1 MVAPKIKMKA
11 ILHKE
16 FGGPEVLVVTND
28 VEIPQIEKHE
38 VLIQVHA
45 AGINRPDILQRSG
58 GYPPPPGAS
67 EILGLEVSGEIVDV
81 GEDVNKNLLNTKVCA
96 LVPGGGYAEF
106 VKCHISTI
114 LPIPKG
120 ISIIDACTIPE
131 TFFTVW
137 TNLFDQAKLKQG
149 ETLLIHG
156 GASGIG
162 LTAISIALAMQ
173 IKCIATVG
181 SDEKYKYLK
190 DLGLERVINYNLEDF
205 ESIIKN
211 EYKGVDVILDM
222 VGGDYFQKNINVLN
236 RLGRLLNIAYLKGSK
251 VEVNLL
257 PIMLKRLTVSGSTL
271 RIRSNDEK
279 KLIADNLKKHI
290 WPLIENGN
298 IKLHID
304 QKFDYE
310 NVQKAH
316 QYMENNKNIGKLLLK
331 F

>member
-1 MVAPKIKMKA
+1 MKA
-11 ILHKE
+11 VLHKE
-16 FGGPEVLVVTND
+16 FGGPEVLEVSDN
-28 VEIPQIEKHE
+28 VEMPKIDKDE
-38 VLIQVHA
+38 VLIKVYA

-58 GYPPPPGAS
+58 GYPPPPGVS
-67 EILGLEVSGEIVDV
+67 TILGLEVSGEIVDV
-81 GEDVNKNLLNTKVCA
+81 GEDINKNLLNTKVCA

-106 VKCHISTI
+106 VKCHTSTI

-120 ISIIDACTIPE
+120 ISITDACTIPE

-137 TNLFDQAKLKQG
+137 TNLFDQANLKRG
-149 ETLLIHG
+149 ETLLVHG

-162 LTAISIALAMQ
+162 LTAISIAIAMQ

-181 SDEKYKYLK
+181 SDEKYKYLQ
-190 DLGLERVINYNLEDF
+190 DLGLERVINYNIEDF
-205 ESIIKN
+205 EMIIKN
-211 EYKGVDVILDM
+211 EFNGVDVILDM
-222 VGGDYFQKNINVLN
+222 VGGDYFQKNINILT

-257 PIMLKRLTVSGSTL
+257 PIMLKRLIISGSTL
-271 RIRSNDEK
+271 RIRSNNEK
-279 KLIADNLKKHI
+279 KIIADNLKKHV
-290 WPLIENGN
+290 WPLIESKN

-304 QKFDYE
+304 QRFDFS

>member
-1 MVAPKIKMKA
+1 MKA
-11 ILHKE
+11 ILHRE
-16 FGGPEVLVVTND
+16 FGGPEVLGVSNN
-28 VEIPQIEKHE
+28 VEMPKIEKDE
-38 VLIQVHA
+38 VLIKVHA

-67 EILGLEVSGEIVDV
+67 KILGLEVSGEIVDV
-81 GEDVNKNLLNTKVCA
+81 GEDINKNLLNTKVCA

-106 VKCHISTI
+106 VKCHTSTI

-120 ISIIDACTIPE
+120 ISIADACTIPE

-137 TNLFDQAKLKQG
+137 TNLFDQANLKRS
-149 ETLLIHG
+149 ETLLVHG

-162 LTAISIALAMQ
+162 LTAISIAVAMH

-181 SDEKYKYLK
+181 SDEKYKYLQG
-190 DLGLERVINYNLEDF
+190 LGLERVINYNIDDF
-205 ESIIKN
+205 EMIIKN
-211 EYKGVDVILDM
+211 EFKGVDVILDM
-222 VGGDYFQKNINVLN
+222 VGGDYFQKNINILT

-257 PIMLKRLTVSGSTL
+257 PIMLKRLTISGSTL

-279 KLIADNLKKHI
+279 KIIADNLKKHV
-290 WPLIENGN
+290 WPLIESKN

-304 QKFDYE
+304 QRFDFS

>member
-16 FGGPEVLVVTND
+16 FGGPEVLGVTND

-58 GYPPPPGAS
+58 SYPPPPGVS

-106 VKCHISTI
+106 VKCHTSTI

-137 TNLFDQAKLKQG
+137 TNLFDQANLKQG

-181 SDEKYKYLK
+181 ADEKYKYLQ

-211 EYKGVDVILDM
+211 EYNGVDVILDM

-279 KLIADNLKKHI
+279 KLIANNLKKHI

>member
-1 MVAPKIKMKA
+1 MKA
-11 ILHKE
+11 VLHKE
-16 FGGPEVLVVTND
+16 FGGPEVLEVSNN
-28 VEIPQIEKHE
+28 VEMPKIDKDE
-38 VLIQVHA
+38 VLIKVHA

-58 GYPPPPGAS
+58 GYPPPPGVS
-67 EILGLEVSGEIVDV
+67 TILGLEVSGEIVDV
-81 GEDVNKNLLNTKVCA
+81 GEDINKNLLNTKVCA

-106 VKCHISTI
+106 VKCHTSTI

-120 ISIIDACTIPE
+120 ISITDACTIPE

-137 TNLFDQAKLKQG
+137 TNLFDQANLKHG
-149 ETLLIHG
+149 ETLLVHG

-162 LTAISIALAMQ
+162 LTAISIAIAMQ

-181 SDEKYKYLK
+181 SDEKYKYLQG
-190 DLGLERVINYNLEDF
+190 LGLERVINYNIEDF
-205 ESIIKN
+205 EMIIKN
-211 EYKGVDVILDM
+211 EFKGVDVILDM
-222 VGGDYFQKNINVLN
+222 VGGDYFQKNINILT

-257 PIMLKRLTVSGSTL
+257 PIMLKRLTISGSTL

-279 KLIADNLKKHI
+279 KIIADNLKKYV
-290 WPLIENGN
+290 WPLIESKN

-304 QKFDYE
+304 QRFDFS

>member
-1 MVAPKIKMKA
+1 MKA
-11 ILHKE
+11 ILHRE
-16 FGGPEVLVVTND
+16 FGGPEVLEVSNN
-28 VEIPQIEKHE
+28 VEMPKIEKDE
-38 VLIQVHA
+38 VLIKVHA

-58 GYPPPPGAS
+58 GYPPPHGAS
-67 EILGLEVSGEIVDV
+67 KILGLEVSGEIVDV
-81 GEDVNKNLLNTKVCA
+81 GDDINKNLLNTKVCA

-106 VKCHISTI
+106 VKCHTSTI

-137 TNLFDQAKLKQG
+137 TNVFDQANLKRS
-149 ETLLIHG
+149 ETLLVHG

-162 LTAISIALAMQ
+162 LTAISIAIAMQ

-181 SDEKYKYLK
+181 SDEKYKYLQG
-190 DLGLERVINYNLEDF
+190 LGLERVINYNIEDF
-205 ESIIKN
+205 EIIIKN
-211 EYKGVDVILDM
+211 EFKGVDVILDM
-222 VGGDYFQKNINVLN
+222 VGGDYFQKNINILT

-257 PIMLKRLTVSGSTL
+257 PIMLKRLTISGSTL

-279 KLIADNLKKHI
+279 KIIADNLKKHV
-290 WPLIENGN
+290 WPLIESKN

-304 QKFDYE
+304 QRFDFS

>member
-1 MVAPKIKMKA
+1 MKA
-11 ILHKE
+11 VLHKE
-16 FGGPEVLVVTND
+16 FGGPEVLEVSNN
-28 VEIPQIEKHE
+28 VEMPKIDKDE
-38 VLIQVHA
+38 VLIKVHA

-67 EILGLEVSGEIVDV
+67 KILGLEVSGEIVDI
-81 GEDVNKNLLNTKVCA
+81 GEELNKNLLNTKVCA

-106 VKCHISTI
+106 VKCHTSTI

-120 ISIIDACTIPE
+120 ISITDACTIPE

-137 TNLFDQAKLKQG
+137 TNLFDQANLKRG
-149 ETLLIHG
+149 ETLLVHG

-162 LTAISIALAMQ
+162 LTAISIAIAMQ

-181 SDEKYKYLK
+181 SDEKYKYLQG
-190 DLGLERVINYNLEDF
+190 LGLERVINYNIEDF
-205 ESIIKN
+205 EMIIKN
-211 EYKGVDVILDM
+211 EFKGVDVILDM
-222 VGGDYFQKNINVLN
+222 VGGDYFQKNINILT
-236 RLGRLLNIAYLKGSK
+236 RQGRLLNIAYLKGSK

-257 PIMLKRLTVSGSTL
+257 PIMLKRLTISGSTL

-279 KLIADNLKKHI
+279 KIIADNLKKHV
-290 WPLIENGN
+290 WPLIESKN

-304 QKFDYE
+304 QRFDFS

-316 QYMENNKNIGKLLLK
+316 QYMENLSLIHI
-331 F
+331 

>member
-1 MVAPKIKMKA
+1 MKA
-11 ILHKE
+11 VLHKE
-16 FGGPEVLVVTND
+16 FGGPEVLEVSNN
-28 VEIPQIEKHE
+28 VEMPKIDKDE
-38 VLIQVHA
+38 VLIKVHA

-58 GYPPPPGAS
+58 GYPPPPGVS
-67 EILGLEVSGEIVDV
+67 TILGLEVSGEIVDV
-81 GEDVNKNLLNTKVCA
+81 GEDINENLLNTKVCA

-106 VKCHISTI
+106 VKCHTSTI

-120 ISIIDACTIPE
+120 ISITDACTIPE

-137 TNLFDQAKLKQG
+137 TNLFDQANLKRG
-149 ETLLIHG
+149 ETLLVHG

-162 LTAISIALAMQ
+162 LTAISIARAMQ

-181 SDEKYKYLK
+181 SDEKYKYLQG
-190 DLGLERVINYNLEDF
+190 LGLERVINYNIEDF
-205 ESIIKN
+205 EMIIKN
-211 EYKGVDVILDM
+211 EFKGVDVILDM
-222 VGGDYFQKNINVLN
+222 VGGDYFQKNINILT

-257 PIMLKRLTVSGSTL
+257 PIMLKRLTISGSTL
-271 RIRSNDEK
+271 RIRSNKEK
-279 KLIADNLKKHI
+279 KNIADNLKKHV
-290 WPLIENGN
+290 WPLIESKN

-304 QKFDYE
+304 QRFDFS

>member
-1 MVAPKIKMKA
+1 MKA
-11 ILHKE
+11 VLHKE
-16 FGGPEVLVVTND
+16 FGGPEVLEVSNN
-28 VEIPQIEKHE
+28 VEMPKIDKDE
-38 VLIQVHA
+38 VLIKVHA

-58 GYPPPPGAS
+58 GYPPPPGVS
-67 EILGLEVSGEIVDV
+67 TILGLEVSGEIVDV
-81 GEDVNKNLLNTKVCA
+81 GEDINKNLLNTKVCA

-106 VKCHISTI
+106 VKCHTSTI

-120 ISIIDACTIPE
+120 ISITDACTIPE

-137 TNLFDQAKLKQG
+137 TNLFDQANLKRG
-149 ETLLIHG
+149 ETLLVHG

-162 LTAISIALAMQ
+162 LTAISIAIAMQ

-181 SDEKYKYLK
+181 SDEKYKYLQG
-190 DLGLERVINYNLEDF
+190 LGLERVINYNIEDF
-205 ESIIKN
+205 EMIIKN
-211 EYKGVDVILDM
+211 EFKGVDVILDM
-222 VGGDYFQKNINVLN
+222 VGGDYFQKNINILT

-257 PIMLKRLTVSGSTL
+257 PIMLKRLTISGSTL
-271 RIRSNDEK
+271 RIRSNREK
-279 KLIADNLKKHI
+279 KNIADNLKKHV
-290 WPLIENGN
+290 WPLIESKN

-304 QKFDYE
+304 QRFDFS

>member
-1 MVAPKIKMKA
+1 MKA
-11 ILHKE
+11 ILHRE
-16 FGGPEVLVVTND
+16 FGGPEVLEVSNN
-28 VEIPQIEKHE
+28 VEIPKIEKDE
-38 VLIQVHA
+38 VLIKVHA

-67 EILGLEVSGEIVDV
+67 KILGLEVSGEIVDV
-81 GEDVNKNLLNTKVCA
+81 GEDINKNLLNTKVCA

-106 VKCHISTI
+106 VKCHTSTI
-114 LPIPKG
+114 LPVPKG
-120 ISIIDACTIPE
+120 ISITDACTIPE

-137 TNLFDQAKLKQG
+137 TNLFDNANLKYG
-149 ETLLIHG
+149 ETLLVHG

-162 LTAISIALAMQ
+162 LTAISIAIAMQ

-181 SDEKYKYLK
+181 SDEKYKYLQ
-190 DLGLERVINYNLEDF
+190 DLGLERVINYNIEDF
-205 ESIIKN
+205 EIIIKN
-211 EYKGVDVILDM
+211 EFKGVDVILDM
-222 VGGDYFQKNINVLN
+222 VGGDYFQKNINILT
-236 RLGRLLNIAYLKGSK
+236 RLGRLVNIAYLKGSK

-257 PIMLKRLTVSGSTL
+257 PIMLKRLTISGSTL
-271 RIRSNDEK
+271 RIRSNEEK
-279 KLIADNLKKHI
+279 KTIADNLKKYV
-290 WPLIENGN
+290 WPLIESKN

-304 QKFDYE
+304 QRFDFS

>member
-1 MVAPKIKMKA
+1 MKA
-11 ILHKE
+11 VLHKE
-16 FGGPEVLVVTND
+16 FGGPEVLEVSNN
-28 VEIPQIEKHE
+28 VEMPKIDKDE
-38 VLIQVHA
+38 VLIKVHA

-58 GYPPPPGAS
+58 GYPPPPGVS
-67 EILGLEVSGEIVDV
+67 KILGLEVSGEIVDV
-81 GEDVNKNLLNTKVCA
+81 GEDINKNLLNTKVCA

-106 VKCHISTI
+106 VKCHTSTI

-120 ISIIDACTIPE
+120 ISITDACTIPE

-137 TNLFDQAKLKQG
+137 TNLFDQANLKRG
-149 ETLLIHG
+149 ETLLVHG

-162 LTAISIALAMQ
+162 LTAISIAIAMQ

-181 SDEKYKYLK
+181 SDEKYKYLQG
-190 DLGLERVINYNLEDF
+190 LGLERVINYNIEDF
-205 ESIIKN
+205 EMIIKN
-211 EYKGVDVILDM
+211 EFKGVDVILDM
-222 VGGDYFQKNINVLN
+222 VGGDYFQKNINILT

-257 PIMLKRLTVSGSTL
+257 PIMLKRLTISGSTL
-271 RIRSNDEK
+271 RIRSNKEK
-279 KLIADNLKKHI
+279 KNIADNLKKHV
-290 WPLIENGN
+290 WPLIESKN

-304 QKFDYE
+304 QRFDFS

>member
-45 AGINRPDILQRSG
+45 AGINRPDIHQRSG

-67 EILGLEVSGEIVDV
+67 EILGLEVSGEIVDI

-106 VKCHISTI
+106 VKCHTSTI

-120 ISIIDACTIPE
+120 ISTIDACTIPE

-181 SDEKYKYLK
+181 SEEKYQYLK

>member
-1 MVAPKIKMKA
+1 MKA

-16 FGGPEVLVVTND
+16 FGGPEVLEVSNNVQM
-28 VEIPQIEKHE
+28 PKIEKDE
-38 VLIQVHA
+38 VLIKVHA

-67 EILGLEVSGEIVDV
+67 KILGLEVSGEIVDV
-81 GEDVNKNLLNTKVCA
+81 GEDINKNLLNTKVCA

-106 VKCHISTI
+106 VKCHTSTI

-120 ISIIDACTIPE
+120 ISITDACTIPE

-137 TNLFDQAKLKQG
+137 TNLFDQANLKRG
-149 ETLLIHG
+149 ETLLVHG

-162 LTAISIALAMQ
+162 LTAISIAIAMH

-181 SDEKYKYLK
+181 SDEKYKYLQG
-190 DLGLERVINYNLEDF
+190 LGLERVINYNIEDF
-205 ESIIKN
+205 EIIIKN
-211 EYKGVDVILDM
+211 EFKGVDVILDM
-222 VGGDYFQKNINVLN
+222 VGGDYFQKNINILT

-257 PIMLKRLTVSGSTL
+257 PIMLKRLTISGSTL

-279 KLIADNLKKHI
+279 KVIADNLKKHV
-290 WPLIENGN
+290 WPLIESKN

-304 QKFDYE
+304 QRFDFS

>member
-1 MVAPKIKMKA
+1 MKA
-11 ILHKE
+11 VLHKE
-16 FGGPEVLVVTND
+16 FGGPEVLEVSNN
-28 VEIPQIEKHE
+28 VEMPKIDKDE
-38 VLIQVHA
+38 VLIKVHA

-58 GYPPPPGAS
+58 GYPPPPGVS
-67 EILGLEVSGEIVDV
+67 TILGLEVSGEIVDV
-81 GEDVNKNLLNTKVCA
+81 GEDINENLLNTKVCA

-106 VKCHISTI
+106 VKCHTSTI

-120 ISIIDACTIPE
+120 ISITDACTIPE

-137 TNLFDQAKLKQG
+137 TNLFDQANLKRG
-149 ETLLIHG
+149 ETLLVHG

-162 LTAISIALAMQ
+162 LTAISIARAMQ

-181 SDEKYKYLK
+181 SDEKYKYLQG
-190 DLGLERVINYNLEDF
+190 LGLERVINYNIEDF
-205 ESIIKN
+205 EMIIKN
-211 EYKGVDVILDM
+211 EFKGVDVILDM
-222 VGGDYFQKNINVLN
+222 VGGDYFQKNINILT

-257 PIMLKRLTVSGSTL
+257 PIMLKRLTISGSTL
-271 RIRSNDEK
+271 RIRSNKEK
-279 KLIADNLKKHI
+279 KNIADNLKKYI
-290 WPLIENGN
+290 WPLIESKN

-304 QKFDYE
+304 QRFDFS

>member
-106 VKCHISTI
+106 VKCHTSTI

-149 ETLLIHG
+149 ETL
-156 GASGIG
+156 
-162 LTAISIALAMQ
+162 
-173 IKCIATVG
+173 
-181 SDEKYKYLK
+181 
-190 DLGLERVINYNLEDF
+190 
-205 ESIIKN
+205 
-211 EYKGVDVILDM
+211 
-222 VGGDYFQKNINVLN
+222 
-236 RLGRLLNIAYLKGSK
+236 
-251 VEVNLL
+251 
-257 PIMLKRLTVSGSTL
+257 
-271 RIRSNDEK
+271 
-279 KLIADNLKKHI
+279 
-290 WPLIENGN
+290 
-298 IKLHID
+298 
-304 QKFDYE
+304 
-310 NVQKAH
+310 
-316 QYMENNKNIGKLLLK
+316 
-331 F
+331 

>member
-1 MVAPKIKMKA
+1 MKA
-11 ILHKE
+11 VLHKE
-16 FGGPEVLVVTND
+16 FGGPEVLEVSNN
-28 VEIPQIEKHE
+28 VEMPKIDKDE
-38 VLIQVHA
+38 VLIKVHA

-58 GYPPPPGAS
+58 GYPPPPGVS
-67 EILGLEVSGEIVDV
+67 TILGLEVSGEIVDV
-81 GEDVNKNLLNTKVCA
+81 GEDINENLLNTKVCA

-106 VKCHISTI
+106 VKCHTSTI

-120 ISIIDACTIPE
+120 ISITDACTIPE

-137 TNLFDQAKLKQG
+137 TNLFDQANLKRG
-149 ETLLIHG
+149 ETLLVHG

-162 LTAISIALAMQ
+162 LTAISIAIAMQ

-181 SDEKYKYLK
+181 SDEKYKYLQG
-190 DLGLERVINYNLEDF
+190 LGLERVINYNIEDF
-205 ESIIKN
+205 EMIIKN
-211 EYKGVDVILDM
+211 EFKGVDVILDM
-222 VGGDYFQKNINVLN
+222 VGGDYFQKNINILT

-257 PIMLKRLTVSGSTL
+257 PIMLKRLTISGSTL
-271 RIRSNDEK
+271 RIRSNKEK
-279 KLIADNLKKHI
+279 KNIADNLKKHV
-290 WPLIENGN
+290 WPLIESKN

-304 QKFDYE
+304 QRFDFS

>member
-1 MVAPKIKMKA
+1 MKA
-11 ILHKE
+11 ILHRE
-16 FGGPEVLVVTND
+16 FGGPEVLEVSNN
-28 VEIPQIEKHE
+28 VEMPKIEKDE
-38 VLIQVHA
+38 VLIKVHA

-67 EILGLEVSGEIVDV
+67 KILGLEVSGEIVDV
-81 GEDVNKNLLNTKVCA
+81 GEDINKNLLNTKVCA

-106 VKCHISTI
+106 VKCHTSTI

-120 ISIIDACTIPE
+120 ISITDACTIPE

-137 TNLFDQAKLKQG
+137 TNLFDQANLKRG
-149 ETLLIHG
+149 ETLLVHG

-162 LTAISIALAMQ
+162 LTAISIAVAMH

-181 SDEKYKYLK
+181 SDEKYKYLQG
-190 DLGLERVINYNLEDF
+190 LGLERVINYNIDDF
-205 ESIIKN
+205 EMIIKN
-211 EYKGVDVILDM
+211 EFKGVDVILDM
-222 VGGDYFQKNINVLN
+222 VGGDYFQKNINILT

-257 PIMLKRLTVSGSTL
+257 PIMLKRLTISGSTL

-279 KLIADNLKKHI
+279 KIIADNLKKHV
-290 WPLIENGN
+290 WPLIESKN

-304 QKFDYE
+304 QRFDFS

>member
-1 MVAPKIKMKA
+1 MNNLNKKKLIFIQLNEINFDELKKYSK
-11 ILHKE
+11 HYKFKFFNE
-16 FGGPEVLVVTND
+16 NFFEKLVIT
-28 VEIPQIEKHE
+28 K
-38 VLIQVHA
+38 
-45 AGINRPDILQRSG
+45 
-58 GYPPPPGAS
+58 S
-67 EILGLEVSGEIVDV
+67 E
-81 GEDVNKNLLNTKVCA
+81 
-96 LVPGGGYAEF
+96 
-106 VKCHISTI
+106 
-114 LPIPKG
+114 
-120 ISIIDACTIPE
+120 
-131 TFFTVW
+131 
-137 TNLFDQAKLKQG
+137 
-149 ETLLIHG
+149 
-156 GASGIG
+156 
-162 LTAISIALAMQ
+162 
-173 IKCIATVG
+173 
-181 SDEKYKYLK
+181 EKYEYLK

>member
-1 MVAPKIKMKA
+1 MKA
-11 ILHKE
+11 VLHKE
-16 FGGPEVLVVTND
+16 FGGPEVLEVSNN
-28 VEIPQIEKHE
+28 VEMPKIDKDE
-38 VLIQVHA
+38 VLIKVHA

-58 GYPPPPGAS
+58 GYPPPPGVS
-67 EILGLEVSGEIVDV
+67 TILGLEVSGEIVDV
-81 GEDVNKNLLNTKVCA
+81 GEDINKNLLNTKVCA

-106 VKCHISTI
+106 VKCHTSTI

-120 ISIIDACTIPE
+120 ISITDACTIPE

-137 TNLFDQAKLKQG
+137 TNLFDQANLKRG
-149 ETLLIHG
+149 ETLLVHG

-162 LTAISIALAMQ
+162 LTAISIAIAMQ

-181 SDEKYKYLK
+181 SDEKYKYLQG
-190 DLGLERVINYNLEDF
+190 LGLERVINYNIEDF
-205 ESIIKN
+205 EMIIKN
-211 EYKGVDVILDM
+211 EFKGVDVILDM
-222 VGGDYFQKNINVLN
+222 VGGDYFQKNINILT

-257 PIMLKRLTVSGSTL
+257 PIMLKRLTISGSTL
-271 RIRSNDEK
+271 RIRSNEEK
-279 KLIADNLKKHI
+279 KNIADNLKKHV
-290 WPLIENGN
+290 WPLIESKN

-304 QKFDYE
+304 QRFDFS

-316 QYMENNKNIGKLLLK
+316 QYMENNRNIGKLLLK

>member
-1 MVAPKIKMKA
+1 V
-11 ILHKE
+11 
-16 FGGPEVLVVTND
+16 
-28 VEIPQIEKHE
+28 
-38 VLIQVHA
+38 
-45 AGINRPDILQRSG
+45 GIIF
-58 GYPPPPGAS
+58 
-67 EILGLEVSGEIVDV
+67 
-81 GEDVNKNLLNTKVCA
+81 K
-96 LVPGGGYAEF
+96 
-106 VKCHISTI
+106 
-114 LPIPKG
+114 
-120 ISIIDACTIPE
+120 
-131 TFFTVW
+131 
-137 TNLFDQAKLKQG
+137 
-149 ETLLIHG
+149 
-156 GASGIG
+156 
-162 LTAISIALAMQ
+162 
-173 IKCIATVG
+173 
-181 SDEKYKYLK
+181 
-190 DLGLERVINYNLEDF
+190 
-205 ESIIKN
+205 
-211 EYKGVDVILDM
+211 
-222 VGGDYFQKNINVLN
+222 KNINVLN

>member
-1 MVAPKIKMKA
+1 M
-11 ILHKE
+11 
-16 FGGPEVLVVTND
+16 
-28 VEIPQIEKHE
+28 
-38 VLIQVHA
+38 
-45 AGINRPDILQRSG
+45 
-58 GYPPPPGAS
+58 
-67 EILGLEVSGEIVDV
+67 
-81 GEDVNKNLLNTKVCA
+81 
-96 LVPGGGYAEF
+96 
-106 VKCHISTI
+106 
-114 LPIPKG
+114 
-120 ISIIDACTIPE
+120 
-131 TFFTVW
+131 
-137 TNLFDQAKLKQG
+137 
-149 ETLLIHG
+149 
-156 GASGIG
+156 
-162 LTAISIALAMQ
+162 
-173 IKCIATVG
+173 G

>member
-1 MVAPKIKMKA
+1 MKA
-11 ILHKE
+11 VLHRE
-16 FGGPEVLVVTND
+16 FGGPEVLEVSNN
-28 VEIPQIEKHE
+28 VEMPKIDKDE
-38 VLIQVHA
+38 VLIKVHA

-58 GYPPPPGAS
+58 GYPPPPGVS
-67 EILGLEVSGEIVDV
+67 TILGLEVSGEIVDV
-81 GEDVNKNLLNTKVCA
+81 GEDINKNLLNTKVCA

-106 VKCHISTI
+106 VKCHTSTI

-120 ISIIDACTIPE
+120 ISITDACTIPE

-137 TNLFDQAKLKQG
+137 TNLFDQANLKRG
-149 ETLLIHG
+149 ETLLVHG

-162 LTAISIALAMQ
+162 LTAISIAIAMQ

-181 SDEKYKYLK
+181 SDEKYKYLQG
-190 DLGLERVINYNLEDF
+190 LGLERVINYNIEDF
-205 ESIIKN
+205 EMIIKN
-211 EYKGVDVILDM
+211 EFKGVDVILDM
-222 VGGDYFQKNINVLN
+222 VGGDYFQKNINILT

-257 PIMLKRLTVSGSTL
+257 PIMLKRLTISGSTL
-271 RIRSNDEK
+271 RIRSNKEK
-279 KLIADNLKKHI
+279 KNIADNLKKHV
-290 WPLIENGN
+290 WPLIESKN

-304 QKFDYE
+304 QRFDFS